1 MKLRIAQVG
10 SLYENIPPP
19 LYGGTE
25 RIVSS
30 LTEGLVRNGHDVT
43 LFATEKADTKARLIS
58 VCPEPLARLSIGKT
72 NIMYPLLNFSEVLKR
87 EKEFDII
94 HFHLSLSSDYIGLL
108 VGGLIPSNSIFTIH
122 FTSPIHKGFPDRM
135 KVLDTYKHLN
145 YVSISNS
152 QRIGFEGLNFIDTI
166 YNGLEL
172 SQFTFNENPQD
183 YFAWMGK
190 FNPDKG
196 AKEAIKA
203 AKLAGV
209 KLVLAGTIDTEDAID
224 RSYYEKEIKPLIDGI
239 QIVYVGEKGG
249 REKDDFLGNAK
260 GFLNPISWD
269 EPFGLVSVE
278 AMSTGTPV
286 ISFRRGAVTETIKDG
301 ETGFLV
307 DTIDQMV
314 EKIKAISEVKRIDC
328 RRWVEEKFTAE
339 KMTENYL
346 NTYRLILHK

>member
-30 LTEGLVRNGHDVT
+30 LTEGLVKTGHDVT
-43 LFATEKADTKARLIS
+43 LFATEKAETKARLIS
-58 VCPEPLARLSIGKT
+58 VCPEPLARLNIGKT

-94 HFHLSLSSDYIGLL
+94 QFHLSLSSDYIGLL
-108 VGGLIPSNSIFTIH
+108 IGGLIPSKSIFTIH
-122 FTSPIHKGFPDRM
+122 FASPILKGFPDRM

-152 QRIGFEGLNFIDTI
+152 QRISFEGLNFIDTI

-196 AKEAIKA
+196 AKEAIQT
-203 AKLAGV
+203 AKLAGI
-209 KLVLAGTIDTEDAID
+209 KLVMAGTIDTEDAID
-224 RSYYEKEIKPLIDGI
+224 RSYYEKEIKPLIDGT

-260 GFLNPISWD
+260 GFLNPILWN

-278 AMSTGTPV
+278 AMATGTPV
-286 ISFRRGAVTETIKDG
+286 ISFRRGALTETIKDG

-307 DTIDQMV
+307 DSIDQMV

-328 RRWVEEKFTAE
+328 RKWVEEKFTVE
-339 KMTENYL
+339 TMTENYL
-346 NTYRLILHK
+346 NTYRLLLHL